1 MDGLIKKLFDIGGT
15 MRRKS
20 EIFKNANGKED
31 RFWKISNKEIISF
44 LDSLHEEKEEF
55 KLSNKEVLESE
66 LIIGEKVEG
75 KIVGI
80 AGIRRRLG
88 VPLFLIVVK
97 ADFQGKHIGSSLIE
111 RLDEVVRKKYS
122 YLVLT
127 VSKNNEHALYLYR
140 KFGYKILGEIHEAYY
155 MFCPLTKSGQIFFG
169 ILKFGFPLVLIIR
182 RLVLTMRGLK
192 TKNEVII

>member
-1 MDGLIKKLFDIGGT
+1 MNGLVKKLFEIGGI

-20 EIFKNANGKED
+20 KIFNANGKVKKF
-31 RFWKISNKEIISF
+31 RKISNKEIISF
-44 LDSLHEEKEEF
+44 LDSLNEEKEEF

-66 LIIGEKVEG
+66 LIIGEKVKG

-80 AGIRRRLG
+80 AGIRRRFG
-88 VPLFLIVVK
+88 IPLFLIVVK
-97 ADFQGKHIGSSLIE
+97 SEFQGKHIGSSLIE

-127 VSKNNEHALYLYR
+127 VSKNDEHALYLYK

-155 MFCPLTKSGQIFFG
+155 MFCPLRKRGQIFFW
-169 ILKFGFPLVLIIR
+169 IFKFSFPLILIIR
-182 RLVLTMRGLK
+182 RVVLTMRGLK

>member
-15 MRRKS
+15 MRKKS
-20 EIFKNANGKED
+20 EIFKTANGKENKI
-31 RFWKISNKEIISF
+31 RKISNEEITSF
-44 LDSLHEEKEEF
+44 LNSLKEEKEQF
-55 KLSNKEVLESE
+55 KISNEEVLESE
-66 LIIGEKVEG
+66 LMICEKVEG

-80 AGIRRRLG
+80 AGIRRRFG

-97 ADFQGKHIGSSLIE
+97 SEFQGKHIGSSLME
-111 RLDEVVRKKYS
+111 RLNEIIREKYS

-127 VSKNNEHALYLYR
+127 ASKNNEHAIYLYK
-140 KFGYKILGEIHEAYY
+140 KFGYKILGENPEAYYY
-155 MFCPLTKSGQIFFG
+155 MFCPLTKRGQMFFW

-192 TKNEVII
+192 TKKR